1 MRLSRLPVGRLLSGG
16 ALLLAFVVFALWRIP
31 SSDFLFLP
39 NTAQPLAGKV
49 KVATGR
55 TPTGPGGIYFLDVT
69 ERHAT
74 WLEHIFA
81 FTRPAGATLV
91 PHDAVVPTGSSF
103 TAEHKQELQEMQRS
117 QQIAAAVALRQAG
130 YPVTTH
136 LTGVLVEAVAQDVPA
151 ARVLKGG
158 DLIVSLDGQSVLQPA
173 ELRALLAKRRPGSV
187 VSLGIRRNGSS
198 RTVAARTV
206 ASPAA
211 PTRAVLGI
219 IVNQGA
225 TVKLPLDVRID
236 LGEIGGPSAGLPFA
250 LEVLEQLGRD
260 VDHGLK
266 VAATG
271 EIDLDGSVGPIGG
284 VKQKTYGARKAGVDV
299 LLVPAGENAATAR
312 KYAGRLR
319 VIAVDSFQQALR
331 ALATVARRTAASGVA
346 APSK

>member
-74 WLEHIFA
+74 WLEHVFA

-103 TAEHKQELQEMQRS
+103 NAEHAQELQEMQRS

-130 YPVTTH
+130 YAVTTH

-206 ASPAA
+206 ASPAG

-331 ALATVARRTAASGVA
+331 ALATAARKTSASGVA